1 MKKNVGNADR
11 LLRLMIALIIIPLY
25 FMGNL
30 NGIAG
35 NLLFF
40 IGIIILLTS
49 IFSFCPI
56 YALLGMNS
64 IPKKNNR

>member
-11 LLRLMIALIIIPLY
+11 LLRLIIALIIITLY

-30 NGIAG
+30 IGMAG

-49 IFSFCPI
+49 MFSFCPI
-56 YALLGMNS
+56 YKIIGINS
-64 IPKKNNR
+64 MPKK

>member
-11 LLRLMIALIIIPLY
+11 LLRLMIALIIITLY

-30 NGIAG
+30 IGMAG

-40 IGIIILLTS
+40 IAIIILLTS
-49 IFSFCPI
+49 MFSFCPI

-64 IPKKNNR
+64 IPKKNR